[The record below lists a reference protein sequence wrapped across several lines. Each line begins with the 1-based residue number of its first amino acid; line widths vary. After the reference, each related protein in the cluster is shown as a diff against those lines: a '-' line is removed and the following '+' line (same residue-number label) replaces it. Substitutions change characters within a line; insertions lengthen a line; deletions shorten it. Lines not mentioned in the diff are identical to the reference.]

1 MADRKDHMKFP
12 CYTTRTGIQI
22 GSRYDPPPPT
32 IPMSQDEF
40 DLQTALLRK
49 PDRNIVEEAL
59 VVLGAIVL
67 VAIFV
72 LTLFKI
78 WRM

>member
-1 MADRKDHMKFP
+1 MADRKVHMKFP

-49 PDRNIVEEAL
+49 PDRNLVEEAL

-67 VAIFV
+67 AAIFV
-72 LTLFKI
+72 LTLFNI
-78 WRM
+78 WSM

>member
-1 MADRKDHMKFP
+1 MKFP

-32 IPMSQDEF
+32 IPMSSDEL
-40 DLQTALLRK
+40 DLQAALLRK
-49 PDRNIVEEAL
+49 PDRNLVEEAL

-67 VAIFV
+67 AAIFV
-72 LTLFKI
+72 LTLFNI
-78 WRM
+78 WSM

>member
-1 MADRKDHMKFP
+1 MKFP

-22 GSRYDPPPPT
+22 GSRYDPPPPI
-32 IPMSQDEF
+32 IPMSSDEL

-49 PDRNIVEEAL
+49 PDRNLVEEAL

-67 VAIFV
+67 AAIFV
-72 LTLFKI
+72 LTLFNI
-78 WRM
+78 WSM

>member
-1 MADRKDHMKFP
+1 MKFP

-49 PDRNIVEEAL
+49 PDRNLVEEAL

>member
-1 MADRKDHMKFP
+1 MKFP

-22 GSRYDPPPPT
+22 GCRYDPPPPV
-32 IPMSQDEF
+32 IKMSSDEF

-49 PDRNIVEEAL
+49 PERNLLEEAL

-67 VAIFV
+67 AAIFLV
-72 LTLFKI
+72 TIFKI